1 MSTITIGLD
10 IAKSVFHLVWMSTT
24 GKVLKRKMLSR
35 KKVAEYF
42 ANLEACTVVMEACG
56 STHYWSRV
64 ITRCGHEVKAIAP
77 QFITAYRKGNKNDY
91 NDAEAI
97 AEAAQRENMRFVP
110 LKSLEQQDIQM
121 LHRIRERLIKNRT
134 ALSNQ
139 IRGLLAEYGLVIP
152 KGVNYLKAQLPGL
165 LEDATN
171 ELSTSARRYFQ
182 ILGEEL
188 DDLSIQLKSVDSEVL
203 GINKQNE
210 VCQRL
215 STMTG
220 VGPIIATAFYAGI
233 GDGKA
238 FKSGRHVSA
247 WLGLVPKQHSTGG
260 KPVLL
265 GISKRGNTYL
275 RTQLIN
281 GARAALRHCENKT
294 DQVSIWARQLKERS
308 NYNNATVALA
318 NKMARMAWA
327 MLHHQEDYRLKVV
340 TK

>member
-10 IAKSVFHLVWMSTT
+10 IAKSVFHLVWMNAA
-24 GKVLKRKMLSR
+24 GKVLKRKQLSR

-97 AEAAQRENMRFVP
+97 AEASQRQNMRFVP
-110 LKSLEQQDIQM
+110 LKSLAQQDIQM
-121 LHRIRERLIKNRT
+121 LHRIRERLVKNRT

-139 IRGLLAEYGLVIP
+139 IRGLLAEYGLVMP
-152 KGVNYLKAQLPGL
+152 KGVNHLKAQLPGF

-182 ILGEEL
+182 GLSEEL
-188 DDLSIQLKSVDSEVL
+188 DDLSVQIKSVDSEVL

-220 VGPIIATAFYAGI
+220 IGPIVATAFYAGI

-238 FKSGRHVSA
+238 FTSGRHVSA

-260 KPVLL
+260 KPTLL
-265 GISKRGNTYL
+265 GISQRGNTYL

-294 DQVSIWARQLKERS
+294 DQVSVWARQLKERS

-327 MLHHQEDYRLKVV
+327 MLHHQEDYKFKAV
-340 TK
+340 KN

>member
-1 MSTITIGLD
+1 MNTITIGLD
-10 IAKSVFHLVWMSTT
+10 IAKSVFHLVWMSST
-24 GKVLKRKMLSR
+24 GRVLKRKQLSR

-42 ANLEACTVVMEACG
+42 ANIEASIVVMEACG

-77 QFITAYRKGNKNDY
+77 QFVTAYRKGNKNDY

-97 AEAAQRENMRFVP
+97 AEAAQRNNMRFMP

-121 LHRIRERLIKNRT
+121 LHRIRERLVKNRT

-139 IRGLLAEYGLVIP
+139 IRGLLAEYGLVMP
-152 KGVNYLKAQLPGL
+152 KGINHLKAHLPRF
-165 LEDATN
+165 LEDASN
-171 ELSTSARRYFQ
+171 ELSVSARRYF
-182 ILGEEL
+182 LGLSEEL
-188 DDLSIQLKSVDSEVL
+188 DEVTVQIKSVDSEIL
-203 GINKQNE
+203 GINKQNK

-220 VGPIIATAFYAGI
+220 IGPIVATAFYAAI

-238 FKSGRHVSA
+238 FNSGRHVSA
-247 WLGLVPKQHSTGG
+247 WLGVVPRQHSTGG
-260 KPVLL
+260 KPTLL

-281 GARAALRHCENKT
+281 GARAALRLCENRT
-294 DQVSIWARQLKERS
+294 DPVSLWAKQLKERS

-327 MLHHQEDYRLKVV
+327 MLHYQEDYKFKTVIN
-340 TK
+340 

>member
-1 MSTITIGLD
+1 MNTITIGLD
-10 IAKSVFHLVWMSTT
+10 IAKSVFHLVWMNRT
-24 GKVLKRKMLSR
+24 GKVLKRKQLSR
-35 KKVAEYF
+35 KQVAEYF
-42 ANLEACTVVMEACG
+42 ANLEISTVVMEACG

-97 AEAAQRENMRFVP
+97 AEASQRENMRFVP

-139 IRGLLAEYGLVIP
+139 IRGLLAEYGLVMP
-152 KGVNYLKAQLPGL
+152 KGVNHLKAQLPSF

-171 ELSTSARRYFQ
+171 ELSTSTRRYF
-182 ILGEEL
+182 LRLSEEL
-188 DDLSIQLKSVDSEVL
+188 DELSVQIKSVDREVQV
-203 GINKQNE
+203 INKQNE

-220 VGPIIATAFYAGI
+220 IGPIVATAFYAGI

-238 FKSGRHVSA
+238 FKSGRHVAA

-260 KPVLL
+260 KSVLL

-327 MLHHQEDYRLKVV
+327 MLHHQEDYKF
-340 TK
+340 KSAIN

>member
-35 KKVAEYF
+35 KQVAEYF
-42 ANLEACTVVMEACG
+42 SNLEACTVVMEACG

-97 AEAAQRENMRFVP
+97 AEASQRENMRFVP

-139 IRGLLAEYGLVIP
+139 IRGLLAEYGLVMV
-152 KGVNYLKAQLPGL
+152 KGINHLKAQLPGF

-171 ELSTSARRYFQ
+171 ELSTSTRRYF
-182 ILGEEL
+182 LALSEEL
-188 DDLSIQLKSVDSEVL
+188 DELSIQIKSVDSEIL
-203 GINKQNE
+203 GINKQNN

-220 VGPIIATAFYAGI
+220 IGPIIATAFYAGI

-260 KPVLL
+260 KPALL

-294 DQVSIWARQLKERS
+294 DQVSLWARKLKERS

>member
-10 IAKSVFHLVWMSTT
+10 IAKSVFHLVWMNAA
-24 GKVLKRKMLSR
+24 GKVLKRKQLSR

-42 ANLEACTVVMEACG
+42 ANIEACTVVMEACG

-64 ITRCGHEVKAIAP
+64 ISRCGHEVKAIAP
-77 QFITAYRKGNKNDY
+77 QFVTAYRKGNKNDY

-97 AEAAQRENMRFVP
+97 AEAAQRQNMRFVP

-139 IRGLLAEYGLVIP
+139 IRGLLAEYGLVMP
-152 KGVNYLKAQLPGL
+152 KGINHLKAHLPRF

-171 ELSTSARRYFQ
+171 ELSAAARRYF
-182 ILGEEL
+182 LGLSEEL
-188 DDLSIQLKSVDSEVL
+188 DDISVQIKSVDTEILS
-203 GINKQNE
+203 INKQNE
-210 VCQRL
+210 VCQQL

-220 VGPIIATAFYAGI
+220 IGPIVATAFYAGI

-238 FKSGRHVSA
+238 FNSGRHVSA
-247 WLGLVPKQHSTGG
+247 WLGLVPGQHSTGG
-260 KPVLL
+260 KPTLL

-327 MLHHQEDYRLKVV
+327 MLHYQEDYKFKN
-340 TK
+340 TIN

>member
-1 MSTITIGLD
+1 MNTITIGLD
-10 IAKSVFHLVWMSTT
+10 IAKSVFHLVCMSAT
-24 GKVLKRKMLSR
+24 GKVLKRKRLSR

-64 ITRCGHEVKAIAP
+64 IIRCGHEVKAIAP
-77 QFITAYRKGNKNDY
+77 QFITPYRKGNKNDY

-97 AEAAQRENMRFVP
+97 AEASQRENMRFVP
-110 LKSLEQQDIQM
+110 LKTLEQQDIQM

-139 IRGLLAEYGLVIP
+139 IRGLLAEYGLVMP
-152 KGVNYLKAQLPGL
+152 KGINHLKAQLPGF

-171 ELSTSARRYFQ
+171 ELSISTRRYF
-182 ILGEEL
+182 LGLSEEL
-188 DDLSIQLKSVDSEVL
+188 DELSIQIKSVDSEIL
-203 GINKQNE
+203 GINKQND

-220 VGPIIATAFYAGI
+220 IGPIIATAFYAGI

-294 DQVSIWARQLKERS
+294 DQVSLWARKLKERS

-327 MLHHQEDYRLKVV
+327 MLHHQEDYKFKA
-340 TK
+340 TIN

>member
-1 MSTITIGLD
+1 MNTITIGLD
-10 IAKSVFHLVWMSTT
+10 IAKSVFHLVWMNST
-24 GKVLKRKMLSR
+24 GKVLKRKQLSR
-35 KKVAEYF
+35 KKMAEYF
-42 ANLEACTVVMEACG
+42 ANLEACIVVMEACG

-77 QFITAYRKGNKNDY
+77 QFVTPYRKGNKNDY

-97 AEAAQRENMRFVP
+97 AEASQRENMRFVP

-152 KGVNYLKAQLPGL
+152 KGIGHLKASLPDFI
-165 LEDATN
+165 EDATN
-171 ELSTSARRYFQ
+171 ELSTATRRYFQ
-182 ILGEEL
+182 GLKEEL
-188 DDLSIQLKSVDSEVL
+188 DELEVQIKSTDKEVL
-203 GINKQNE
+203 SINKQQDI
-210 VCQRL
+210 CQRL

-220 VGPIIATAFYAGI
+220 IGPIIATALYAGI

-238 FKSGRHVSA
+238 FNSGRHVSA
-247 WLGLVPKQHSTGG
+247 WLGLVPGQNTTGG
-260 KPVLL
+260 KPTLL

-281 GARAALRHCENKT
+281 GARSALRHCENKT
-294 DQVSIWARQLKERS
+294 DQVSIWARKLKERS
-308 NYNNATVALA
+308 NYNTATVALA

-327 MLHHQEDYRLKVV
+327 MLHHQEDYRLKVA

>member
-10 IAKSVFHLVWMSTT
+10 IAKSVFHLVWMSAT

-77 QFITAYRKGNKNDY
+77 QFITPYRKGNKNDY

-97 AEAAQRENMRFVP
+97 AEASQRENMRFVP
-110 LKSLEQQDIQM
+110 LKTLEQQDIQM
-121 LHRIRERLIKNRT
+121 LHRIRERLVKNRT

-139 IRGLLAEYGLVIP
+139 IRGLLAEYGLVMP
-152 KGVNYLKAQLPGL
+152 KGINHLKAQLSGF
-165 LEDATN
+165 LEDGEN
-171 ELSTSARRYFQ
+171 ELSISARRYFQ
-182 ILGEEL
+182 RLSEEL
-188 DDLSIQLKSVDSEVL
+188 DGLSIQIKSVDSEVL

-220 VGPIIATAFYAGI
+220 IGPIVATAFYAGI

-294 DQVSIWARQLKERS
+294 DQVSIWARKLKERS